1 MIVDNQLNKMV
12 TKEQANKQ
20 TECSLYLQLAPFIKK
35 KKFYITD
42 MVVADHLFK
51 MLILQL
57 LTGHRLNC

>member
-1 MIVDNQLNKMV
+1 MFLVFKISPLYKKM
-12 TKEQANKQ
+12 
-20 TECSLYLQLAPFIKK
+20 
-35 KKFYITD
+35 FYITD